1 MWRHQS
7 SRREGLHPALWV
19 NRRPEND
26 PQKPQELLQTRPN
39 IHSELLL
46 RVSHYTAHPLW
57 ALGCQSRWGSAVEKE
72 REGLVRD
79 GWIRPTA
86 APLLSLTELVTFQPG
101 NYHCRRR
108 NSLINYQC
116 QRCLCFTVRGHHA
129 KRAFAQKQKPLKNE
143 RGSRSTDDAEEKHTH
158 THTHTHTHGQHWA
171 KTRTIITCPQST
183 LTSHNTN
190 LNTFWRL
197 FLCLFIALVLTTR
210 HRTAQ
215 SWRSDADLESRCHLY
230 KKWTAESE
238 FNNWDL
244 IVRVRIKLN

>member
-1 MWRHQS
+1 MRNVTPSKQPSGSGFILPCEWTEGRKMTLRNLKS
-7 SRREGLHPALWV
+7 YCRR
-19 NRRPEND
+19 D
-26 PQKPQELLQTRPN
+26 PTSTASCLQW
-39 IHSELLL
+39 SL

-72 REGLVRD
+72 REGLVHD

-129 KRAFAQKQKPLKNE
+129 KRAFALKQKPLKNE

-158 THTHTHTHGQHWA
+158 THTW
-171 KTRTIITCPQST
+171 S
-183 LTSHNTN
+183 
-190 LNTFWRL
+190 
-197 FLCLFIALVLTTR
+197 AL
-210 HRTAQ
+210 
-215 SWRSDADLESRCHLY
+215 S
-230 KKWTAESE
+230 
-238 FNNWDL
+238 
-244 IVRVRIKLN
+244 